1 MIRSS
6 TSETYLKSFL
16 SRVIN
21 RIPLFT
27 VSRKVNLFCLL
38 LANYSSRRIDILCRE
53 FSRFYVNLLFLMKY
67 LTPRIYTS
75 KNIESKIA
83 INLLDSQSFLSLYQL
98 DKLINI
104 IISTNKPIR
113 PNFKNNRF
121 KLEINRTVTIEQ
133 NVV

>member
-1 MIRSS
+1 
-6 TSETYLKSFL
+6 
-16 SRVIN
+16 
-21 RIPLFT
+21 
-27 VSRKVNLFCLL
+27 
-38 LANYSSRRIDILCRE
+38 
-53 FSRFYVNLLFLMKY
+53 MKY

-113 PNFKNNRF
+113 PNFKNNQISNGD
-121 KLEINRTVTIEQ
+121 KWHRTVTIEQ

>member
-1 MIRSS
+1 M
-6 TSETYLKSFL
+6 E
-16 SRVIN
+16 
-21 RIPLFT
+21 
-27 VSRKVNLFCLL
+27 
-38 LANYSSRRIDILCRE
+38 
-53 FSRFYVNLLFLMKY
+53 Y